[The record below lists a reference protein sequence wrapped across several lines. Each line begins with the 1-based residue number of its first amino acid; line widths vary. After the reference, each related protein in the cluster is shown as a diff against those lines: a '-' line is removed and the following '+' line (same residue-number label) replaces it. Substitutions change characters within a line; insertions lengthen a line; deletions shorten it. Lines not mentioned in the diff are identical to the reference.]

1 MAGAN
6 QSLVRGARGRS
17 LRCTVGLVCRV
28 AECSRCSVQALYL
41 QCFDTVGWADKE
53 PLNGCVCSVQA
64 KGSSMPLLG
73 NTHDEDM
80 KLIAELTL
88 YRLQLVCKPTPSPP
102 LKYVVRRSNFS
113 RATPYQH
120 GY

>member
-6 QSLVRGARGRS
+6 KSIVRGAWGRS

-28 AECSRCSVQALYL
+28 AECSR
-41 QCFDTVGWADKE
+41 
-53 PLNGCVCSVQA
+53 CSVQA

-120 GY
+120 GYYLWPGVCVCLSVSHKSVFYGNG

>member
-1 MAGAN
+1 
-6 QSLVRGARGRS
+6 
-17 LRCTVGLVCRV
+17 
-28 AECSRCSVQALYL
+28 
-41 QCFDTVGWADKE
+41 
-53 PLNGCVCSVQA
+53 
-64 KGSSMPLLG
+64 MPLLG

-102 LKYVVRRSNFS
+102 LRYVVRRSNFS